1 MAPQRFAQ
9 EQEIGEE
16 LFEREP
22 LPLPKLRQRPCEG
35 ELRGLENRIVD
46 PIGGKRGERFQHPGE
61 AELDCGCELG
71 VRDAEGR
78 GDGETGRR
86 GEGGIFTRSG
96 RPVSPAPPL
105 SLGRRLDG
113 ELGPDSH
120 DQVAL
125 AIQGDGEGFGVDALP
140 IEKHGEA
147 QRCLATAH

>member
-1 MAPQRFAQ
+1 M
-9 EQEIGEE
+9 
-16 LFEREP
+16 
-22 LPLPKLRQRPCEG
+22 
-35 ELRGLENRIVD
+35 D
-46 PIGGKRGERFQHPGE
+46 PIDGKRGERFQHPGE
-61 AELDCGCELG
+61 AELDCGGELG
-71 VRDAEGR
+71 VRDAGRQRDGGTKGR

-86 GEGGIFTRSG
+86 GEGGIFIRSG

-113 ELGPDSH
+113 KLSPDPH

-140 IEKHGEA
+140 IEEHGET